1 MASSSA
7 AAPDGIPAAAPGGI
21 PAAAPLLKV
30 DNLAVSYGQIR
41 ALKGVSLEVR
51 TGEIV
56 VLIGANGAGKT
67 TLLESVLGINAQVS
81 GGVLFAGASIRGH
94 AADRNVRAGLCLVP
108 EGRGVFASMT
118 VLDNLLLG
126 AHNNMRNV
134 HAHLQRVY
142 DWFPILRERRD
153 QVARTL
159 SGGER
164 QMLAIGR
171 ALMSAPRLIMVDE
184 PSIGLAPIV
193 VNDIFAIL
201 KKLNGEGYT
210 ILLSEQNAWKALH
223 CAHRGYVLETGT
235 VTLSGTSDQLLNDPG
250 VKAAYLGA

>member
-1 MASSSA
+1 LAQTETKR
-7 AAPDGIPAAAPGGI
+7 
-21 PAAAPLLKV
+21 PLLAV
-30 DNLAVSYGQIR
+30 SDLAVSYGHVN
-41 ALKGVSLEVR
+41 ALRGVSLEVFS
-51 TGEIV
+51 GEIV

-67 TLLESVLGINAQVS
+67 TLLETALGINTPQSGTVS
-81 GGVLFAGASIRGH
+81 FEGKAIAA
-94 AADRNVRAGLCLVP
+94 AADRNVRGGICLVP

-126 AHNNMRNV
+126 AHHNMRNV
-134 HAHLQRVY
+134 SKNLRRVY
-142 DWFPILRERRD
+142 DWFPVLEKRKG

-164 QMLAIGR
+164 QMLAIARG
-171 ALMSAPRLIMVDE
+171 LMSAPRLIMVDE

-193 VNDIFAIL
+193 VNDIFKIL
-201 KKLNGEGYT
+201 VMLNREGYT
-210 ILLSEQNAWKALH
+210 ILLSEQNANKALK

-235 VTLSGTSDQLLNDPG
+235 IALSGTAAQLLADPG

>member
-1 MASSSA
+1 MAPNDGAASS
-7 AAPDGIPAAAPGGI
+7 PRET
-21 PAAAPLLKV
+21 LLKV
-30 DNLAVSYGQIR
+30 RDVSVSYGHIR
-41 ALKGVSLEVR
+41 ALRNASLEVH

-67 TLLESVLGINAQVS
+67 TLLETVLGINALQN
-81 GGVLFAGASIRGH
+81 GSIEFEGRRINGT

-108 EGRGVFASMT
+108 EGRGVFASMS

-134 HAHLQRVY
+134 KANLKRVY
-142 DWFPILRERRD
+142 EWFPVLQHRKD
-153 QVARTL
+153 QIARTL

-193 VNDIFAIL
+193 VNDIFSIL
-201 KKLNGEGYT
+201 TRLNKEGYT
-210 ILLSEQNAWKALH
+210 ILLAEQNANKALK
-223 CAHRGYVLETGT
+223 CAHRGYVLETGA
-235 VTLSGTSDQLLNDPG
+235 VTLSGTAEKLLADEG
-250 VKAAYLGA
+250 VREAYLGA

>member
-1 MASSSA
+1 MAQNSA
-7 AAPDGIPAAAPGGI
+7 DAVLRVEG
-21 PAAAPLLKV
+21 LS
-30 DNLAVSYGQIR
+30 VSYGHIN
-41 ALKGVSLEVR
+41 ALKKASLEVFP
-51 TGEIV
+51 GEIV

-67 TLLESVLGINAQVS
+67 TLLETILGINTPLS
-81 GGVLFAGASIRGH
+81 GSITFEGQAVTGVP
-94 AADRNVRAGLCLVP
+94 ADRNVRAGICLVP

-126 AHNNMRNV
+126 AHHNMRNV
-134 HAHLQRVY
+134 NRHLQRVY
-142 DWFPILRERRD
+142 EWFPILKARRD

-171 ALMSAPRLIMVDE
+171 ALMSAPKLIMIDE

-193 VNDIFAIL
+193 VNDIFSIL
-201 KKLNGEGYT
+201 TRLNREGYT
-210 ILLSEQNAWKALH
+210 ILLSEQNAWKALK

-235 VTLSGTSDQLLNDPG
+235 VTLAGSAEQLLNDPG
-250 VKAAYLGA
+250 VRAAYLGA

>member
-1 MASSSA
+1 MAQSSL
-7 AAPDGIPAAAPGGI
+7 
-21 PAAAPLLKV
+21 LLKV
-30 DNLAVSYGQIR
+30 EGLSVSYGHIN
-41 ALKGVSLEVR
+41 ALRNASLDVAR
-51 TGEIV
+51 GEIV

-67 TLLESVLGINAQVS
+67 TLLETVLGIHTPVS
-81 GGVLFAGASIRGH
+81 GTVTFDGTPVTGVQ
-94 AADRNVRAGLCLVP
+94 ADRNVRAGICLVP

-126 AHNNMRNV
+126 AHHNMRNV
-134 HAHLQRVY
+134 ARHLERVY
-142 DWFPILRERRD
+142 EWFPILRTRRD

-171 ALMSAPRLIMVDE
+171 ALMSAPKLIMIDE

-201 KKLNGEGYT
+201 TRLNKEGYT
-210 ILLSEQNAWKALH
+210 ILLSEQNANKALK
-223 CAHRGYVLETGT
+223 CAHRGYVLETGS
-235 VTLSGTSDQLLNDPG
+235 VTMSGTAEQLLNDPG